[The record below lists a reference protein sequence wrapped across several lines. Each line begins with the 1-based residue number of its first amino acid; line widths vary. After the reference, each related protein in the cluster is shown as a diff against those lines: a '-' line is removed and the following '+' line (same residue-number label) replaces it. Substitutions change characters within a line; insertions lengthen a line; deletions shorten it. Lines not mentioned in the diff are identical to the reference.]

1 MSQTRSEI
9 LYNQIL
15 QRIVRSVKTDVD
27 ERFLPVITN
36 GGNWGM
42 DIQMVLDVLLTKW
55 TSNPFKEL
63 ANQLA
68 ENFVVTAL
76 KGIDKRQRRSFGI
89 DVLQNSPGMRS
100 VMQAATIQNAN
111 LIKSIPQQYLNNVA
125 NTVLSNMRIGL
136 LPREI
141 AKQLEA
147 DYGITKRR
155 AKFIARDQTA
165 KVNGELTKQRQIDA
179 GFEFFKWLDA
189 GDERVRESHSKIAKM
204 DVGFGPGVF
213 RWDDLPTNERGEKIQ
228 PGSDYQCR
236 CGSRPVRNSVVAK
249 YQEEARKKKEAEKK
263 AK

>member
-1 MSQTRSEI
+1 MSNSRSEI
-9 LYNQIL
+9 EYNQIL
-15 QRIVRSVKTDVD
+15 QWIVNAVKKDID
-27 ERFLPVITN
+27 SRFGLALEEDD
-36 GGNWGM
+36 NWGIA
-42 DIQMVLDVLLTKW
+42 IQSIIDLLLKKW
-55 TSNPFKEL
+55 ESEPFRNS

-68 ENFVVTAL
+68 KNFVVTAL
-76 KGIDKRQRRSFGI
+76 KGIDKKQRRSFGI

-147 DYGITKRR
+147 DYGITQRR
-155 AKFIARDQTA
+155 ARFIARDQTA
-165 KVNGELTKQRQIDA
+165 KVTGELTKQRQIDA
-179 GFEFFKWLDA
+179 GYEFFKWLDS
-189 GDERVRESHSKIAKM
+189 GDERVRESHSKLAKM

-236 CGSRPVRNSVVAK
+236 CTSKPIRNSIVAK

>member
-15 QRIVRSVKTDVD
+15 QRIVNAVKKDIDSRFGSVSEEDD
-27 ERFLPVITN
+27 DWGIVIQSII
-36 GGNWGM
+36 
-42 DIQMVLDVLLTKW
+42 DILLKKW
-55 TSNPFKEL
+55 ESEPFRNT

-68 ENFVVTAL
+68 SNFVITAL
-76 KGIDKRQRRSFGI
+76 NGIDKRQRRSFGI
-89 DVLQNSPGMRS
+89 DVLQNSPGMRN

-155 AKFIARDQTA
+155 AKFIARP
-165 KVNGELTKQRQIDA
+165 N
-179 GFEFFKWLDA
+179 
-189 GDERVRESHSKIAKM
+189 
-204 DVGFGPGVF
+204 
-213 RWDDLPTNERGEKIQ
+213 
-228 PGSDYQCR
+228 
-236 CGSRPVRNSVVAK
+236 
-249 YQEEARKKKEAEKK
+249 RKSQW
-263 AK
+263 